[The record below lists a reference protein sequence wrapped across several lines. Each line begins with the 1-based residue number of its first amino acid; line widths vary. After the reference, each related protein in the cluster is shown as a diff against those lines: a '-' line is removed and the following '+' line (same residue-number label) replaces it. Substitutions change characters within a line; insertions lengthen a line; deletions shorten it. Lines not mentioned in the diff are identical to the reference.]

1 MKSRYDENQLKEFMA
16 AEELSET
23 KLGDLVGMAASQ
35 ISRAL
40 STGRV
45 SLGFHARFNAAMT
58 TAGFGYR
65 IELLPDVDQE
75 CPGGCG
81 GLTDE
86 AGVPCLVC
94 AGKIGKAVEQHGSG
108 VSGSVL
114 RPRNR

>member
-1 MKSRYDENQLKEFMA
+1 MKSRYDEKQLKEFMS

-23 KLGDLVGMAASQ
+23 KLGVIVDMAASQ

-40 STGRV
+40 SSGHV
-45 SLGFHARFNAAMT
+45 SKGFHARFNAAME
-58 TAGFGYR
+58 TAGYGYR
-65 IELLPDVDQE
+65 IELLPDLDVE

-86 AGVPCLVC
+86 SGVPCLVC
-94 AGKIGKAVEQHGSG
+94 AGKIGKAVEQHGAG
-108 VSGSVL
+108 VSGSGL